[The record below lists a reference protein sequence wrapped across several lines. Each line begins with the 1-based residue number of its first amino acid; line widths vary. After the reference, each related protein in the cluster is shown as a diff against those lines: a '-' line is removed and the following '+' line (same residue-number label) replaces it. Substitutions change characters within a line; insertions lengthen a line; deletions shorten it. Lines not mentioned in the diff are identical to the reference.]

1 MNDLGKGSLP
11 EGWRWVRLGIVCT
24 QDRQI
29 IEPGTATSA
38 NRPYLSLEH
47 IESNTGRILRES
59 AGPTEDEGKST
70 TFAFDGRHILYGK
83 LRPYLNKVALPDFQ
97 GRCTTEL
104 IPLLPTNTERALL
117 AWALRR
123 QETVDAA
130 MSGKTGSRMPR
141 ANMDEL
147 LCLEIPLPPLAEQKR
162 IAAILNEQMATV
174 ERTRAA
180 AEAQL
185 VAAKAIPAAYL
196 RTIFNS
202 PEAQQ
207 WNRVSMASI
216 SSLVIDG
223 PHVTPFYVPNG
234 IPFLTVRNIV
244 NRRIDLSE
252 VSYISAS
259 DHAEFTRRG
268 KAERGDIL
276 YTKDGTLGIP
286 CVVET
291 DLDFSFFVS
300 VALIKLLKDRV
311 DPYFVAFALESP
323 NMLEQVKLL
332 GAGAG
337 LKHMVLKS
345 IRALDVPLPA
355 LSIQRCIVA
364 RLSEQMGTAGQT
376 RKTLEEQLDTINKLP
391 AALLRRAFSGEL

>member
-355 LSIQRCIVA
+355 LSIQRRIVA
-364 RLSEQMGTAGQT
+364 RLSEQMATAERT
-376 RKTLEEQLDTINKLP
+376 RKALEEQLGTINKLP